1 LSNQKTKGSK
11 MTLTIESIL
20 VPNLT
25 RTLKALSNILQKG
38 ADYAQAKGIDPVV
51 LVNARLIADM
61 HPLKRQV
68 QMVTDTV
75 RRVISQSG
83 EQEVPSVED
92 TEETFAELQARIQS
106 TIEFIEA
113 FDKTKLAGAEERSI
127 HLPIGDAGIDLS
139 GTEFVMAMAI
149 PNIYFHA
156 ATAYNILR
164 QNGVDVGKM
173 DFLGAP

>member
-1 LSNQKTKGSK
+1 
-11 MTLTIESIL
+11 MPLTIEDVV

-25 RTLKALSNILQKG
+25 RTLKALSHILQKG
-38 ADYAQAKGIDPVV
+38 ADYAESKGMDPAV
-51 LVNARLIADM
+51 LVNSRLIADM

-75 RRVISQSG
+75 RRVVCQLG

-92 TEETFAELQARIQS
+92 TEESFAELQARIQS
-106 TIEFIEA
+106 TIEFVEA
-113 FDKTKLAGAEERSI
+113 FDKSKLVDAESRSI
-127 HLPIGDAGIDLS
+127 HLALGDSGIDLS
-139 GTEFVMAMAI
+139 GRDFVMGMAI

>member
-1 LSNQKTKGSK
+1 
-11 MTLTIESIL
+11 MALTVESIL
-20 VPNLT
+20 IPNLT
-25 RTLKALSNILQKG
+25 RTLNALHQILQKG
-38 ADYAQAKGIDPVV
+38 ADHAAAKGIDPSV

-61 HPLKRQV
+61 HPLKRQI

-75 RRVISQSG
+75 RRVLSQSA

-92 TEETFAELQARIQS
+92 TEETFAELQTRIQS
-106 TIEFIEA
+106 TIAFIEA
-113 FDKTKLAGAEERSI
+113 FDASKLVGAEDRSV
-127 HLPIGDAGIDLS
+127 HLPLGDAGIDLS
-139 GTEFVMAMAI
+139 GTDFVMAMAI